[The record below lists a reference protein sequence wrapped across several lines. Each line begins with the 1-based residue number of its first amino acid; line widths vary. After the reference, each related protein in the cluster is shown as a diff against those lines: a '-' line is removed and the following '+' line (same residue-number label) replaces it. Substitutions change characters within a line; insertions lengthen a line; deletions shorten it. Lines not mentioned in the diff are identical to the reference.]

1 MRKRLLIILMLSLL
15 SVVLLAGTAG
25 ALPLLF
31 APIASISEPISMMF
45 LGSGLISFAMAGRK
59 KFLKR
64 G

>member
-1 MRKRLLIILMLSLL
+1 MKRFLITLMMSMLG
-15 SVVLLAGTAG
+15 VVFLAGTAG

-31 APIASISEPISMMF
+31 APIAPISEPVAMMF
-45 LGSGLISFAMAGRK
+45 LGSGLISFATADRK